1 VEFYHVKVAV
11 YMAHRGSDRY
21 PGYDILE
28 LDLE

>member
-1 VEFYHVKVAV
+1 MEFCHVKVVV

-21 PGYDILE
+21 PDHDTLE